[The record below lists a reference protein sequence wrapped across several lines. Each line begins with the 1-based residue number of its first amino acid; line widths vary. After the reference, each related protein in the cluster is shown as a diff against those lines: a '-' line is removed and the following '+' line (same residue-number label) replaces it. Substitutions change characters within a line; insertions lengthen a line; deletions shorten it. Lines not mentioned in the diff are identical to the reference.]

1 MRKKTF
7 PIEEV
12 KVLLNKGF
20 NISEIAEYFKTSR
33 LTMSKFLKVN
43 GLQTESKKQQDYC
56 RNINEVKIAE
66 EYLKGKTISDLA
78 KSFNVSNTV
87 IKRCL
92 KNQKIF
98 PRTNS
103 EVHQKYVIYSEY
115 FNQIDTMNK
124 AYLLGFLCADGW
136 VTDRNEFGVV
146 VKTSDAGILLFF
158 KKELKTDKEIK
169 PVNEGEALELRLQNK
184 HIADKLKE
192 YGIVPRKSLI
202 LNIETVIDKAKLN
215 SSQIKAFLLGYFDGD
230 GGFSKSKPTPKYN
243 YIQFS
248 SNITGTLETCN
259 YFKKFF
265 NNIGFMT
272 KRNKDEK
279 NNYTYRI
286 GGRNRVRE
294 AFSQLYEIVDKIDFF
309 YKRKYDIYKEM

>member
-12 KVLLNKGF
+12 EVLLNKGF

-33 LTMSKFLKVN
+33 PTMGRFLKVY
-43 GLQTESKKQQDYC
+43 GLKTNSKKQQDYC
-56 RNINEVKIAE
+56 KSIDEKEVTE

-78 KSFNVSNTV
+78 KFFNVSNTV

-92 KNQKIF
+92 KNQKIS

-103 EVHQKYVIYSEY
+103 EVHQKYTIYSEY

-136 VTDRNEFGVV
+136 VTDRNEFGVA
-146 VKTSDAGILLFF
+146 VKNSDAEVLLFF
-158 KKELKTDKEIK
+158 KNELKTNKELKF
-169 PVNEGEALELRLQNK
+169 VNEGRALELRLQNK
-184 HIADKLKE
+184 YVADKLKS
-192 YGIVPRKSLI
+192 YGVVPRKSLI
-202 LNIETVIDKAKLN
+202 LNIETVIDKAKLDN
-215 SSQIKAFLLGYFDGD
+215 NQIKAFLLGYFDGD

-286 GGRNRVRE
+286 GGRNKVKQ

-309 YKRKYDIYKEM
+309 YKRKYDIYREM